1 MSFGLK
7 FFFLIVFYSYSYLP
21 KNVLAENLP
30 NLVSIKTSKANLRY
44 GPGKSYPIKLI
55 FIKKNIPLLIVDKF
69 DHWRKVITIKNT
81 IGWIHK
87 SQLTVKHRSVTLKPD
102 YLRKKPQLSSEKIA
116 FLNDNVNVSVIK
128 CKLYWCKITLKNRK
142 FSGWYIKKYL
152 WGSNYIIIKQF

>member
-1 MSFGLK
+1 MIFYLK
-7 FFFLIVFYSYSYLP
+7 LLFLILFFSNLYLP
-21 KNVLAENLP
+21 KIVLAKNLTK
-30 NLVSIKTSKANLRY
+30 LVSIKTSKANLRY
-44 GPGKSYPIKLI
+44 GPGKNYPIKLI
-55 FIKKNIPLLIVDKF
+55 FIKKKIPLLIVDKF

-87 SQLTVKHRSVTLKPD
+87 SQLTIKHRSIILKPD

-128 CKLYWCKITLKNRK
+128 CKLYWCKITLKSRK

-152 WGSNYIIIKQF
+152 WGSNYIIIN